1 MFYTRKCGEIE
12 DSDFG
17 SEQTLC
23 GWLQDTR
30 NLGGIAFLQLR
41 DITGAGFMDCKKA
54 LEEADGNQESAIT
67 ILNEKGL
74 ASAAKKADRST
85 SEGLIVSYI
94 HTGGRVGA
102 MVELNCETDFVA
114 RTEDFESLGKNIA
127 MQVAAM
133 DPKYLDMETAEASNE
148 KVDSNMILLEQEYIR
163 DSSMKISDLLKES
176 IGKLG
181 ENIKISRFSR
191 FELGTK

>member
-1 MFYTRKCGEIE
+1 MSKITATEVKE
-12 DSDFG
+12 
-17 SEQTLC
+17 
-23 GWLQDTR
+23 
-30 NLGGIAFLQLR
+30 LR

-133 DPKYLDMETAEASNE
+133 DPKYLDMETAEDSNE

>member
-1 MFYTRKCGEIE
+1 MSKITATEVKE
-12 DSDFG
+12 
-17 SEQTLC
+17 
-23 GWLQDTR
+23 
-30 NLGGIAFLQLR
+30 LR

-54 LEEADGNQESAIT
+54 LEEADGNQESAIN

-74 ASAAKKADRST
+74 ASAAKKANRST

-133 DPKYLDMETAEASNE
+133 DPKYLDLEIAEASKE
-148 KVDSNMILLEQEYIR
+148 KIDSNIILLEQEYIR
-163 DSSMKISDLLKES
+163 DSGMKISDLIKES

-191 FELGTK
+191 FELGTE

>member
-1 MFYTRKCGEIE
+1 LSKITATEVKE
-12 DSDFG
+12 
-17 SEQTLC
+17 
-23 GWLQDTR
+23 
-30 NLGGIAFLQLR
+30 LR

-54 LEEADGNQESAIT
+54 LEEADGNQESAIN

-74 ASAAKKADRST
+74 ASAAKKANRST

-133 DPKYLDMETAEASNE
+133 DPKYLDQYYKIVNELRENNINSEIYLDATKNLKKQLTYADKKGSSLAIICGQEEIEQDKITIKKLKSKKENDQISISSNNLINE
-148 KVDSNMILLEQEYIR
+148 IK
-163 DSSMKISDLLKES
+163 
-176 IGKLG
+176 KL
-181 ENIKISRFSR
+181 I
-191 FELGTK
+191 